1 MQVIQFVQNL
11 FLEIWNML
19 FNTTT
24 PFGVSIGVII
34 FGTTLIGILMN
45 FTIMALG
52 FSSSDFSSLGSP
64 KDYYRN
70 HREKRQK
77 ERAEYARAEAR
88 FRSKHNG
95 QLAEVVK
102 K

>member
-1 MQVIQFVQNL
+1 MQVFD
-11 FLEIWNML
+11 FLYKVFNDIWTLL
-19 FNTTT
+19 FNTYT
-24 PFGVSIGVII
+24 PFGLSIGTII
-34 FGTTLIGILMN
+34 FGCTIVYILWQ
-45 FTIMALG
+45 FVLLALG
-52 FSSSDFSSLGSP
+52 INSSDFSSLGSP
-64 KDYYRN
+64 RDYF
-70 HREKRQK
+70 REKRQK